1 MDPGS
6 LLPLVLLVVLFYFM
20 LIRPQQRRLKQHQAL
35 VSSLTIGDEVLT
47 IGGVY
52 GIVRSLRGDQVTLEV
67 AENTL
72 VRFSR
77 QAINKKIDQEEPG
90 SEAEPAESPEVE
102 TP

>member
-1 MDPGS
+1 M
-6 LLPLVLLVVLFYFM
+6 PLALLVVLFYFM

-52 GIVRSLRGDQVTLEV
+52 GIVRSLRDDQVVLEV
-67 AENTL
+67 ADNTL

-77 QAINKKIDQEEPG
+77 QAINKRIEQEEPG
-90 SEAEPAESPEVE
+90 NETEPEESPEVE